1 MNMSAKGLTR
11 EVIVSEAVACMEH
24 TGQPTVSLHELAR
37 RLGVKTPSLYNHIQN
52 TRQLQREKSPIQRLH
67 DKDQKR
73 KEFYELYTGTQWGQ
87 ADNYDLCLDSGRLGI
102 EPCVDMIAA
111 LYQQRCSK
119 ATAT

>member
-1 MNMSAKGLTR
+1 MSAKGLTR

-52 TRQLQREKSPIQRLH
+52 TRQLQREESPIQRLH
-67 DKDQKR
+67 
-73 KEFYELYTGTQWGQ
+73 ELYTGTQWGQ

-102 EPCVDMIAA
+102 EPCVDRIAA

-119 ATAT
+119 ATTT

>member
-1 MNMSAKGLTR
+1 MVTDLAEK
-11 EVIVSEAVACMEH
+11 EPCVIVGRCADYILRNTADCL
-24 TGQPTVSLHELAR
+24 TVFIHASDEKRAER
-37 RLGVKTPSLYNHIQN
+37 IVTVYG
-52 TRQLQREKSPIQRLH
+52 QREESPIQRLH
-67 DKDQKR
+67 
-73 KEFYELYTGTQWGQ
+73 ELYTGTQWGQ